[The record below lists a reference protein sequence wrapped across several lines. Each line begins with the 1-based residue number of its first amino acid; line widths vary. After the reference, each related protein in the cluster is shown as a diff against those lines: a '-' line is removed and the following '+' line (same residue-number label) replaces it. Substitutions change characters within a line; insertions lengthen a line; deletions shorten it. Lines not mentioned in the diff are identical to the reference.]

1 MSSPHEAL
9 GLIDYFRLP
18 ALHRRY
24 PFFERGDHWA
34 AFPTILQRLHLFSNT
49 MQLGIYLLNV
59 AREFFPVHN
68 AIPTGRN
75 QRTT

>member
-1 MSSPHEAL
+1 
-9 GLIDYFRLP
+9 
-18 ALHRRY
+18 
-24 PFFERGDHWA
+24 
-34 AFPTILQRLHLFSNT
+34 